1 MQLQAYDILL
11 FKGEFIISKII
22 EWFTDSKYSHA
33 GLYLGNWTIAEALP
47 DGIIID
53 FLKDRPMGYDV
64 FRYKYPLTNMQK
76 DRLNEFVYLKIA
88 TKYNYKELFAC
99 LLKEKLGIDFPF
111 VDDKLIC
118 SQFVDLS
125 YRYAGINLVD
135 LEKGKIV
142 TPKNLSES
150 KLLVRVDLFEDQ
162 DG

>member
-1 MQLQAYDILL
+1 
-11 FKGEFIISKII
+11 
-22 EWFTDSKYSHA
+22 
-33 GLYLGNWTIAEALP
+33 
-47 DGIIID
+47 
-53 FLKDRPMGYDV
+53 MGYDV